1 MDATSPGV
9 RPPWNTFTVPF
20 GISDELANLIW
31 FLVGVSIGVA
41 LAVGNAEA
49 LGLADGFAEA
59 LGLADG
65 EGFGVALF
73 TGKGTPLPQTNLP
86 LFLMQ
91 VNF

>member
-1 MDATSPGV
+1 M
-9 RPPWNTFTVPF
+9 RPPWNTFTVPV

-31 FLVGVSIGVA
+31 LLVGVAVGVA
-41 LAVGNAEA
+41 VGDAEGVADA
-49 LGLADGFAEA
+49 LGLADGDAEGVADA

-65 EGFGVALF
+65 EGVGLALF
-73 TGKGTPLPQTNLP
+73 TGTGTPLPQTNLP